1 MVLPKKGAFYTSKR
15 KVYDERFGKYEF
27 WYLSRKCHFGF
38 LVCERHRTRM
48 QENKSLFVYGLPF
61 LNIFGICS
69 GEVYLQYSDIF
80 VIFSF
85 VYNQRPI
92 ILLCALNFI
101 YKQKCSYII
110 SGLNVWYFIKY
121 DYVWKFVCI
130 KFSERDVLNFFF
142 ACIFVCVFT

>member
-1 MVLPKKGAFYTSKR
+1 MVLPKTGALYTSKR
-15 KVYDERFGKYEF
+15 KVYDERFGNYEF

-48 QENKSLFVYGLPF
+48 QENESLFVYGLPF

-69 GEVYLQYSDIF
+69 GEVYLQYSVIF

-121 DYVWKFVCI
+121 NCVKVWLYKVFWAWCAQ
-130 KFSERDVLNFFF
+130 FFF